1 MAGGTS
7 ALDKAA
13 ATWQRGGCMILHLY
27 FARRFFMS
35 FLVIT
40 GVLAA
45 LVMLVDGVDQ
55 ARRFADDDVGWDQV
69 LGMTLL
75 HMPQTINM
83 ILPLIM
89 ILATVALFI
98 GLARSSELVV
108 TRAAGRSALRALVA
122 PVVVA
127 LIIGTLAVA
136 FLNPIVAA
144 TSERAEQLTQKYR
157 SNGRSALSVSDEG
170 LWLRQGTEEGQS
182 VIRAWRTNSDASVLY
197 NVTIISYDAEKG
209 PIRRIE
215 AESAQ
220 LSGGD
225 WELTGAKIWPLEAG
239 VNAEGASEEHETLT
253 IPSSLTVERIR
264 ESIGRVAAVSIY
276 ELPEFI
282 RQLEQAGFST
292 RQHEVWLQAELARP
306 FFLVAMVLVASAFT
320 MRHTRFGGTGVAVLA
335 SILLGFGLYF
345 IRSFAQ
351 ILGENGQ
358 IPVTL
363 AAWAPPV
370 AAIFLALGLLLH
382 AEDG

>member
-1 MAGGTS
+1 
-7 ALDKAA
+7 
-13 ATWQRGGCMILHLY
+13 MILHFY
-27 FARRFFMS
+27 FARRFAVS
-35 FLVIT
+35 FLIIT
-40 GVLAA
+40 AVLGA
-45 LVMLVDGVDQ
+45 LVLLVDGVDQ
-55 ARRFADDDVGWDQV
+55 ARRFANDDVSWAQV

-75 HMPQTINM
+75 HLPQTLNL

-89 ILATVALFI
+89 ILATVALFL

-108 TRAAGRSALRALVA
+108 TRAAGRSAMRALLA
-122 PVVVA
+122 PVAVA
-127 LIIGTLAVA
+127 MVIGLLAVA
-136 FLNPIVAA
+136 MLNPIVAA
-144 TSERAEQLTQKYR
+144 TSERAEQLTQMYQ
-157 SNGRSALSVSDEG
+157 SDGRSALSVSDEG
-170 LWLRQGTEEGQS
+170 LWLRQGGTEGQS

-197 NVTIISYDAEKG
+197 NVTILTYEPGEG
-209 PIRRIE
+209 PTRRIE
-215 AESAQ
+215 SETARLVDGEWR
-220 LSGGD
+220 LR
-225 WELTGAKIWPLEAG
+225 GAKVWPLADG
-239 VNAEGASEEHETLT
+239 VNAEGAAEMHESLTL
-253 IPSSLTVERIR
+253 PSSLTVERIR
-264 ESIGRVAAVSIY
+264 ESIGKPAAVSIY
-276 ELPEFI
+276 ALPEFI

-292 RQHEVWLQAELARP
+292 RQHKVWLQAELARP

-358 IPVTL
+358 IPVAL